1 MEFTSI
7 VDMITLFANEYC
19 YPASIILLVGN
30 NEVQFIKELFE
41 FITSDVICINDKPDY
56 GVDIVVKETLPFESN
71 SFDLI
76 IDFKD
81 LNLKKYL
88 KPNGKLLM
96 KGVVVDALEIYKI
109 GNETF
114 SVV

>member
-19 YPASIILLVGN
+19 KPSSIILLVGN
-30 NEVQFIKELFE
+30 TEVQNIKEIFQ
-41 FITSDVICINDKPDY
+41 FITSEVICIETFNGY
-56 GVDIVVKETLPFESN
+56 GVDIVVKETLPFEN
-71 SFDLI
+71 YSFDLI
-76 IDFKD
+76 IDFKE
-81 LNLKKYL
+81 LSLKKYL

-96 KGVVVDALEIYKI
+96 KGVVLDALENYKI
-109 GNETF
+109 GNEVF